1 MLLKN
6 PINRISAI
14 DALNHP
20 FFKDINNNDIYPSL
34 KSL

>member
-6 PINRISAI
+6 PINRISAL

-20 FFKDINNNDIYPSL
+20 FFNDFYDDQPLSL